1 MNYYSDNKE
10 WQWLFNNAIDWDKI
24 MPLYYP
30 NFPTEDG
37 MTSPQEVKNFLE
49 EMLTATGEWCAE
61 SVAARAEEMDRIGA
75 GEIADGKTIPS
86 APLSAFYQEAKE
98 LEAFGANAPKEYGG
112 LELPMGSG
120 MIFLAQLSQACIASC
135 MQISF
140 YGSIVDMLDRFASQE
155 LKDKYIPEIIAGNIS
170 GSMCLT
176 EPDCGSDLGALKTSA
191 KPQEDGTYL
200 INGTKIFITNGGGG
214 LGLVLARID
223 GAPEG
228 LKGISMFLVDQD
240 EKAQERGRLNFVVSK
255 NEDKMG
261 LHGTF
266 TTEVLYEDTIGHLIG
281 EPNTGFT
288 QMLHL
293 MNEARIATAMQSFG
307 GLEASIEYAKKYA
320 GERKAFGKPIAEL
333 PLMKRNLEDYQT
345 EVDALRAL
353 LVDTSSHYDIY
364 QKLHLKK
371 CHAGELSAEEK
382 ELYDNAWMWTRKRTP
397 LVKFYATEAF
407 THLSTKA
414 IQVLGGY
421 GYMRDYPV
429 EKLHR
434 DSFGPL
440 LYEGTSQI
448 QSLMAMK
455 DLIKYAM
462 KDPGSFITNVFSK
475 HPGLGIISGTK
486 EWDKEYKSVHYRFKK
501 KLIGLLFNNLKP
513 EGNKLFDAKEWANVD
528 EERVSGLMIH
538 AEGLCAALSY
548 METLRVLCEHADRD
562 ESRAALFFRYKRLI
576 KPRLEMIYA
585 DWSERS

>member
-1 MNYYSDNKE
+1 MNYYTDSTE
-10 WQWLFNNAIDWDKI
+10 WLWLFKNAIDWEKI

-37 MTSPQEVKNFLE
+37 LTNPEEVKNFLE

-61 SVAARAEEMDRIGA
+61 SVAARAEEMDKIGA
-75 GEIADGKTIPS
+75 GKVVDGKTIPS
-86 APLSAFYQEAKE
+86 SALQAFYQEAKE

-112 LELPMGSG
+112 LELPMSTG
-120 MIFLAQLSQACIASC
+120 MIFLAQISKGCIASC

-140 YGSIVDMLDRFASQE
+140 YGSIVDMLDRFASKE
-155 LKDKYIPEIIAGNIS
+155 LKDKYIPQIIEGKIS

-176 EPDCGSDLGALKTSA
+176 EPDCGSDLGALKTTA
-191 KPQEDGTYL
+191 HLQENGTYF

-214 LGLVLARID
+214 IGLVLARID

-228 LKGISMFLVDQD
+228 LKGISMFLVDQN
-240 EKAQERGRLNFVVSK
+240 EQAEERGRLNFVVTK
-255 NEDKMG
+255 NEEKMG

-266 TTEVLYEDTIGHLIG
+266 TTEVLYEDSIGHLIG
-281 EPNTGFT
+281 EPHTGFN

-293 MNEARIATAMQSFG
+293 MNEARIATAMQSLG
-307 GLEASIEYAKKYA
+307 GLEASIEYAKNYA
-320 GERKAFGKPIAEL
+320 QERKAFGKPIAEL

-345 EVDALRAL
+345 EVDAIRAL
-353 LVDTSSHYDIY
+353 LVDTSSYYDIY

-371 CHAGELSAEEK
+371 CHTGELHGEEK
-382 ELYDNAWMWTRKRTP
+382 ELYKHAWMWTRKRTP

-421 GYMRDYPV
+421 GYMKDYPV

-462 KDPGSFITNVFSK
+462 KDPGSFLTNVFSK
-475 HPGLGIISGTK
+475 HPGLGLISGQK
-486 EWDKEYKSVHYRFKK
+486 EWDKDYKSIHYRFKK

-513 EGNKLFDAKEWANVD
+513 EGNKLFDAKEWSNID
-528 EERVSGLMIH
+528 EDRVSSLMIH

-548 METLRVLCEHADRD
+548 METLRVLCEHADLD
-562 ESRAALFFRYKRLI
+562 ESRSQLFHRYKRLV